1 MDHPNLHCGIVF
13 RDGSRCSGTAPTDAD
28 LNLCDQHLLA
38 AAEVAN
44 GENGLTDLLPSPCPA
59 CGSPLGV
66 HFPSGWICAVCE
78 WRHGEMPDGELA
90 PPRLDVVYYIRFG
103 DLIKIG
109 TSANP
114 RRRIASLPHDEVLAF
129 ERGDRRL
136 ERQRHLQFAAHQM
149 NRGEWFQVHDELL
162 THIATLRGGV
172 DPWDTHGRWLSALLA
187 LRG

>member
-1 MDHPNLHCGIVF
+1 MEHPRTCGITLH
-13 RDGSRCSGTAPTDAD
+13 DGSNCSSIVPADAE

-38 AAEVAN
+38 AADIAAREV
-44 GENGLTDLLPSPCPA
+44 GVTDLLPSPCLA
-59 CGSPLGV
+59 CGSRLGV
-66 HFPSGWICAVCE
+66 HYPSGWLCAVCE
-78 WRHGEMPDGELA
+78 WRHGEFPDGELA

-103 DLIKIG
+103 GLIKIG

-136 ERQRHLQFAAHQM
+136 EQRRHAQFASQQV
-149 NRGEWFQVHDELL
+149 NGGEWFHAHEALL
-162 THIATLRGGV
+162 RHIEVVRGGI
-172 DPWDTHGRWLSALLA
+172 DPWDAHARWLSSLLA